1 MLHSKIEN
9 KIQNFI
15 RKYVF
20 MTIQLILG
28 PFTHFN
34 PLFIIFGVSK
44 FVEVGIASFLSGL
57 DFNSSISIIFF
68 LIRFKIENKMQK
80 YESF

>member
-1 MLHSKIEN
+1 
-9 KIQNFI
+9 
-15 RKYVF
+15 

-44 FVEVGIASFLSGL
+44 FVEVGIASFLSEL
-57 DFNSSISIIFF
+57 DFNFFILIMFF
-68 LIRFKIENKMQK
+68 LICFKIENKMQK
-80 YESF
+80 YKSF